1 MLMESGAF
9 VPGNF
14 YQALMGE
21 KSREI
26 KLTRL
31 LGEDYEQVGYERVEA
46 APS

>member
-1 MLMESGAF
+1 MLMESDAF

-31 LGEDYEQVGYERVEA
+31 LGEGED
-46 APS
+46 